1 MEYNGEQGSVKRA
14 PADWPNPLCCCNPPS
29 PAYSPRAMQTALDSV
44 EAALADLRR
53 GKMVIVVD
61 DADRENEG
69 DLVMAAEH
77 ATPAAINFMAKFGR
91 GLICVPT
98 TGDRLKQLGVERMVT
113 QNRET
118 FKTDFQ
124 VSVDAA
130 RGVTTGISAAD
141 RAKTIQIMADPTA
154 MADDL
159 IQPGHVF
166 PLRAKS
172 GGVLQRA
179 GHTEAA
185 VDLARLA
192 GCRPIGVI
200 CEIMS
205 DDGTMA
211 RLPELRKF
219 ARKHKLKICS
229 IADLISYRRTREKLV
244 ERIEVVKMPTDY
256 GDFDL
261 HLYRSHTDGQHHI
274 ALVKGDLGRGERVLV
289 RVHSECLTGDV
300 FGSRR
305 CDCGPQLQQA
315 MKQVSDAGCGVIL
328 YMRQE
333 GRGIGLGPKIQAYKL
348 QEKGLDTVEA
358 NQKLGYGMDL
368 REYGLGAQILC
379 DLGLKT
385 IRLLTNNPKKLV
397 GLGGYGLKVIEQV
410 PIRVK
415 PNPHNERYLKTKRE
429 KLGHLL

>member
-1 MEYNGEQGSVKRA
+1 MKTRFDSI
-14 PADWPNPLCCCNPPS
+14 
-29 PAYSPRAMQTALDSV
+29 DSV
-44 EAALADLRR
+44 VKDLQKGR
-53 GKMVIVVD
+53 MVIVVD

-69 DLVMAAEH
+69 DLIMAAEH

-91 GLICVPT
+91 GLICAPT
-98 TGDRLKQLGVERMVT
+98 TGDRLQQLGIERMVV

-130 RGVTTGISAAD
+130 RGTTTGISAAD
-141 RAKTIQIMADPTA
+141 RARTIQVMADPTA
-154 MADDL
+154 VPEDL
-159 IQPGHVF
+159 KKPGHVF
-166 PLRAKS
+166 PLRAKT

-185 VDLARLA
+185 VDLVKLA
-192 GCRPIGVI
+192 GCRLIGVI

-205 DDGTMA
+205 DDGSMA
-211 RLPELRKF
+211 RLSELTRF
-219 ARKHKLKICS
+219 AKRHRLKICS
-229 IADLISYRRTREKLV
+229 IEELIKHRRTREKLV
-244 ERIEVVKMPTDY
+244 ERLEIVKMPTEY

-261 HLYRSHTDGQHHI
+261 HLYRSKVDHQHHL
-274 ALVKGDLGRGERVLV
+274 ALVKGEVAGRKHVLV

-305 CDCGPQLQQA
+305 CDCGPQLNQA
-315 MKQVSDAGCGVIL
+315 MRQVAEAGHGVVV

-333 GRGIGLGPKIQAYKL
+333 GRGIGLGPKIKAYKL
-348 QEKGLDTVEA
+348 QEQGYDTVEA
-358 NQKLGYGMDL
+358 NKKLGYPMDL

-385 IRLLTNNPKKLV
+385 IRLLTNNPKKIV
-397 GLGGYGLKVIEQV
+397 GLEGYGLEIVEQV
-410 PIRVK
+410 PIRIK
-415 PNPHNERYLKTKRE
+415 SNPHNERYLRAKRE
-429 KLGHLL
+429 KLGHLI